1 MRSNLNPMLLTILV
15 EGFMFSWLEYR
26 DNYVRLYQGMP
37 ESENLDEKVLEV
49 MTEVFLRGT
58 LTKNL
63 PNSSPAKSS
72 SVAAPKKSLE

>member
-15 EGFMFSWLEYR
+15 EGFMFSWWEYR

-63 PNSSPAKSS
+63 PRSSRSKSS
-72 SVAAPKKSLE
+72 SVAVQKKSLK

>member
-15 EGFMFSWLEYR
+15 EGFMFSWWEYR

-58 LTKNL
+58 LRTDL
-63 PNSSPAKSS
+63 PRSSLSKSS
-72 SVAAPKKSLE
+72 SVAAEKKI

>member
-1 MRSNLNPMLLTILV
+1 
-15 EGFMFSWLEYR
+15 MFSWWEYR

-58 LTKNL
+58 LTKNPL
-63 PNSSPAKSS
+63 KSS
-72 SVAAPKKSLE
+72 LSKSSTVAVHKKSLE

>member
-1 MRSNLNPMLLTILV
+1 VGIPRQLCASLPRN
-15 EGFMFSWLEYR
+15 
-26 DNYVRLYQGMP
+26 P

-63 PNSSPAKSS
+63 PSSSPAKSS
-72 SVAAPKKSLE
+72 SVAAPKKSLEREELTSA